1 MQGSGDGGNGSG
13 AIPQELSEI
22 PSGYYAEAG
31 ERGTLVELYY
41 DTYESFSYEE
51 GTQPLKKRAIVYL
64 PYGYSEEEN
73 YNIVY
78 MMHGGWSNETTTLGT
93 PSAPSAFKNGRIR

>member
-1 MQGSGDGGNGSG
+1 MFGRRNAGRRGQGSGDGGNGGGTGSG

-22 PSGYYAEAG
+22 PSGYYAEAE

-64 PYGYSEEEN
+64 PYGYSEE
-73 YNIVY
+73 
-78 MMHGGWSNETTTLGT
+78 
-93 PSAPSAFKNGRIR
+93 KNGGFGLAVNFWAENR